1 MPAHK
6 TPLKMYK
13 HIAASQVV
21 AGPMGGAMKSMKLYP
36 LSLTQTV
43 ILYGMNSLANAFPRP
58 RHAYFKECTHHPNI
72 HSYTFLEV
80 RNTLLEVRIQ
90 NMQKNGF
97 IKGFTNILDSGRTT
111 YVFQPPP

>member
-21 AGPMGGAMKSMKLYP
+21 AGPMAGAMKSMKLYP

-43 ILYGMNSLANAFPRP
+43 ILYGMNSLAN
-58 RHAYFKECTHHPNI
+58 
-72 HSYTFLEV
+72 
-80 RNTLLEVRIQ
+80 
-90 NMQKNGF
+90 GF
-97 IKGFTNILDSGRTT
+97 QDRDMHILRSVHTIPI
-111 YVFQPPP
+111 YILILF